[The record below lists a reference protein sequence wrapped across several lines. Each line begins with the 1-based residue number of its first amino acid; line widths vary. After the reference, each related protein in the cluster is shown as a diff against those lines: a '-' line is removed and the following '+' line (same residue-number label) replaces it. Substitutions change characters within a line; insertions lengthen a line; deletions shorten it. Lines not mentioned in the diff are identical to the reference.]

1 MTTLTVFT
9 TSMSSSREGSLSLE
23 LPFPL
28 DELSLSLLTLEFS
41 GDFDLGLERSSRA
54 GPRAGASPKLRLA
67 VGLVVESGG
76 EGVVCLDGAH
86 LFGGCGALCAF

>member
-1 MTTLTVFT
+1 MTKLTVFT

-23 LPFPL
+23 LPF
-28 DELSLSLLTLEFS
+28 DELSLSLLTFKFS

-54 GPRAGASPKLRLA
+54 GPSAGANPKLRLA

-76 EGVVCLDGAH
+76 EGVVCLVGAH
-86 LFGGCGALCAF
+86 LFGGRGALCVF

>member
-1 MTTLTVFT
+1 MTRLTVFT

-28 DELSLSLLTLEFS
+28 DELSLSLLTFRFS
-41 GDFDLGLERSSRA
+41 GDLDLGLERSSRA

-76 EGVVCLDGAH
+76 EGVVCLLGGF
-86 LFGGCGALCAF
+86 LFGG

>member
-1 MTTLTVFT
+1 MTRLTVFT
-9 TSMSSSREGSLSLE
+9 TSMSSSKKEGSLSLE

-28 DELSLSLLTLEFS
+28 DELSLSLRTFKFS
-41 GDFDLGLERSSRA
+41 GDLDLGLERSSRA
-54 GPRAGASPKLRLA
+54 GPRAGASPKLRLG

-86 LFGGCGALCAF
+86 LFGG

>member
-1 MTTLTVFT
+1 LTTLTVFT
-9 TSMSSSREGSLSLE
+9 TSMSSSKDGSLSLE

-28 DELSLSLLTLEFS
+28 DELSLSLLTFEFS
-41 GDFDLGLERSSRA
+41 GDLDLGLERSSRA

-76 EGVVCLDGAH
+76 VVVESGGEGVVCLDGAH
-86 LFGGCGALCAF
+86 LFGG